1 MAGKVADT
9 FNEVIRINQS
19 LTQELA
25 RIERVVGKEGRIRQR
40 ASLGE
45 ASGSWAD
52 AMSSV
57 NTLIEDLLR
66 PTSETARVIG
76 SVAKGDLSQ
85 TIATEIEGRRSKG
98 SFCALQK
105 S

>member
-25 RIERVVGKEGRIRQR
+25 RIGRVVGKEGRIRQR

-52 AMSSV
+52 AMRSV
-57 NTLIEDLLR
+57 NNLIGDLVH
-66 PTSETARVIG
+66 PTSEMARVIG
-76 SVAKGDLSQ
+76 CVSKVDLYH
-85 TIATEIEGRRSKG
+85 TIATENECMALEGVVV
-98 SFCALQK
+98 LTTE
-105 S
+105 